1 MNDLQKTHHKLVFG
15 DSENMHEL
23 QDESVQLVVTS
34 PPYFNAPFDYPD
46 LFPSYEEY
54 LDKMAKV
61 AKELK
66 RVVAQG
72 RIVCIV
78 CDDTLVRGQKCPV
91 VADITKIYV
100 NEGFSYRDRIAWI
113 KPEGYIRISRR
124 SGVILQHPFPMYFY
138 PDNIQES
145 ILIFQKGR
153 FDYKSVPDD
162 VRERSRI
169 DIAEYQANK
178 WYLTTWNIVN
188 VLPAR
193 NRLEAGIAAFPEEI
207 PYRLIKLF
215 SYVGETVLDP
225 FMGSATTNKVAASLK
240 RNSVGYE
247 VDLELIEIVQ
257 EKMGS
262 RDISLFEQEC
272 ELEIIIREDAKR
284 LRTQLQDLVSSQK
297 SVTRNGKRNAG

>member
-1 MNDLQKTHHKLVFG
+1 M
-15 DSENMHEL
+15 
-23 QDESVQLVVTS
+23 
-34 PPYFNAPFDYPD
+34 
-46 LFPSYEEY
+46 
-54 LDKMAKV
+54 
-61 AKELK
+61 
-66 RVVAQG
+66 
-72 RIVCIV
+72 
-78 CDDTLVRGQKCPV
+78 
-91 VADITKIYV
+91 
-100 NEGFSYRDRIAWI
+100 
-113 KPEGYIRISRR
+113 
-124 SGVILQHPFPMYFY
+124 
-138 PDNIQES
+138 
-145 ILIFQKGR
+145 
-153 FDYKSVPDD
+153 
-162 VRERSRI
+162 
-169 DIAEYQANK
+169 
-178 WYLTTWNIVN
+178 TTWNIVN

-225 FMGSATTNKVAASLK
+225 SMGSATTNKVAASLK

-272 ELEIIIREDAKR
+272 ELEIIVREDAKR